1 MWPHV
6 SSPPLIGVSTSEV
19 RRADEHGLVPEG
31 EPARLELALGERYL
45 QAVRSGGGMPVILT
59 PLPPTQID
67 ALLNRIDGLCLSGG
81 PDIYPSAYD
90 AEPDPNLGPT
100 EPELDRFEIALA
112 RRACARGM
120 PVLGI
125 CRGAQVLNV
134 ALGGT
139 LHQHLPDLTTEVD
152 HRQTQ
157 GGATVTHTVALD
169 GDSRLAALLGQTSLE
184 VNSFHHQATAEL
196 GRGLRIVGR
205 SPDGTV
211 EALERPGDGFLF
223 GVQWHAEWLT
233 DRPEQ
238 LRLFELLVQAAGG
251 HQVAPPSVEAA

>member
-1 MWPHV
+1 V

-31 EPARLELALGERYL
+31 EPARLELALGQRYL
-45 QAVRSGGGMPVILT
+45 EAVRSGGGMPVILT
-59 PLPPTQID
+59 PLPAAQVD
-67 ALLNRIDGLCLSGG
+67 ALLDRIDGLCLSGG
-81 PDIYPSAYD
+81 PDIDPSAYGAD
-90 AEPDPNLGPT
+90 PDPSLGPT
-100 EPELDRFEIALA
+100 EPELDHFEIALA

-139 LHQHLPDLTTEVD
+139 LHQNLPDLGTEVD
-152 HRQTQ
+152 HRQTLS
-157 GGATVTHTVALD
+157 GGLVTHTVELD
-169 GDSRLAALLGQTSLE
+169 RDSRLARLLGQTSLE
-184 VNSFHHQATAEL
+184 VNSFHHQATAKL
-196 GRGLRIVGR
+196 GRRLRVVGR
-205 SPDGTV
+205 SADGTV
-211 EALERPGDGFLF
+211 EALERANDGFVF

-238 LRLFELLVQAAGG
+238 LRLFELLARAASGR
-251 HQVAPPSVEAA
+251 QLAPPSAEAA